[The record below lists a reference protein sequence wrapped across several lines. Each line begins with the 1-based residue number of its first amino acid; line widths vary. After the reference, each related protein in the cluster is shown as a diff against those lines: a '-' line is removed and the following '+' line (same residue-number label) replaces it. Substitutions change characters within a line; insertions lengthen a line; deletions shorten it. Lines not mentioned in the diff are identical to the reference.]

1 MHGAGSGGR
10 LWGYLPT
17 FSGAFGVWWQGGQG
31 AKLCARLEPATTTWD
46 SAGSPGGGDALGSS
60 SAKTGVCLGAVVVRD
75 QLCKLLNFNMVG
87 PAGFEPATS
96 STRTRRSTK
105 LSHGPKCKRL
115 VCVASRPNPELTSLS
130 GVHGAPRRFRTNALT
145 MPAPEETASRS
156 GFAPKLTRSVLSEGP
171 ETHRV
176 TLPHPS
182 RLTAGR

>member
-31 AKLCARLEPATTTWD
+31 AKLCARLEPTATTWD
-46 SAGSPGGGDALGSS
+46 SAGSPGGGDAPGSS
-60 SAKTGVCLGAVVVRD
+60 STKTVVSLGEVHAGEHPCNLTV
-75 QLCKLLNFNMVG
+75 FSMVG

-105 LSHGPKCKRL
+105 LSHGPKCKRF
-115 VCVASRPNPELTSLS
+115 ASVTSTSHAKLTSLS
-130 GVHGAPRRFRTNALT
+130 GVQGALHRFRTDAAT

-156 GFAPKLTRSVLSEGP
+156 GFVPKTNKTGP
-171 ETHRV
+171 F
-176 TLPHPS
+176 
-182 RLTAGR
+182 